1 MLLVQQENAGATY
14 RECFV
19 LGKPETVVQIDGSG
33 WGAFTCPLGGLQ
45 VWVRE
50 DARDDDHK

>member
-14 RECFV
+14 REYFA
-19 LGKPETVVQIDGSG
+19 LGNPETVVQIDGSG
-33 WGAFTCPLGGLQ
+33 WGAFTCAFGGLQ

-50 DARDDDHK
+50 DAQDEGHK